1 MNLTS
6 VEAQGAF
13 DETFDY
19 VVVGAGSAGCLLA
32 ARLTENPKATVCI
45 VEAGPPDRNPFIH
58 IPAGFIKTLVNPK
71 LTWSFP
77 TEPTVWTAGRSIRIP
92 QGKTLGGSSSING
105 HVYNRG
111 QDADFDGWAQRGN
124 RGWGSADVLPY
135 FRRSERRLAE
145 ADPERRGSEGP
156 LPVTDIDWQHPLCDA
171 FVEGVASLGIPRNP
185 DYNSGRQLGVGFYQR
200 LIRNGRR
207 VSSARAFLHPAMRRP
222 NLTVTTNARVTKIV
236 LDGRRATG
244 VEVLIGGEG
253 GSLRRIAARREV
265 IVSSGAVN
273 SPRLLMLSG
282 IGPAQSLADI
292 GISPLHDLPGV
303 GANLQDHFSIRM
315 VARAKGVPTIND
327 LTRGPKLAREV
338 LRWLFRRPS
347 VLALNPS
354 LAYVFWRSDPAMD
367 DADLQFTFTPASYRE
382 GSVGLLDDF
391 PGMTCGVWQSR
402 PESRGWV
409 RLVSPSPHDT
419 PKVQPNYLDHQTDRR
434 VLLAGIRH
442 ARRFLNTPALASF
455 FDREELPGPE
465 AETDDELLDFAR
477 ERGSTVF
484 HLMGSCR
491 MGPSTDPMAVVDD
504 RLRVH
509 GIEALR
515 VVDASIMPTMPSANT
530 NASTLMI
537 AEKAAD
543 LIKGA

>member
-1 MNLTS
+1 M
-6 VEAQGAF
+6 EAS
-13 DETFDY
+13 ETFDY
-19 VVVGAGSAGCLLA
+19 VIVGAGSAGSLLA
-32 ARLTENPKATVCI
+32 ARLAENSNHSVC
-45 VEAGPPDRNPFIH
+45 VLEAGPPDRNPFIH

-77 TEPTVWTAGRSIRIP
+77 TEPTEWTGGRSIRIP

-124 RGWGSADVLPY
+124 RGWGSADVMPY
-135 FRRSERRLAE
+135 FRRTERRMAE
-145 ADPERRGSEGP
+145 GDPARRGSDGA
-156 LPVTDIDWQHPLCDA
+156 LPVTDIDWDHPLCDA

-185 DYNSGRQLGVGFYQR
+185 DYNRGTQLGVGFYQR

-222 NLTVTTNARVTKIV
+222 NLTVRTHAHATGLVLEGKRVTGVDV
-236 LDGRRATG
+236 LM
-244 VEVLIGGEG
+244 GGKG
-253 GSLRRIAARREV
+253 GTPKRIAARREV
-265 IVSSGAVN
+265 IVASGAIN

-282 IGPAQSLADI
+282 IGPGGHLAEI
-292 GISPLHDLPGV
+292 GVPLLHDLPGV
-303 GANLQDHFSIRM
+303 GSNFQDHYSIRM

-327 LTRGPKLAREV
+327 MTRGPALAREV
-338 LRWLFRRPS
+338 LRWLVRRPS

-354 LAYVFWRSDPAMD
+354 LAYVFWKSDPALD
-367 DADLQFTFTPASYRE
+367 DADLQFTFTPASYKE

-391 PGMTCGVWQSR
+391 PGMTCGAWQER

-409 RLVSPSPHDT
+409 RLTSASPHDV
-419 PKVQPNYLDHQTDRR
+419 PKVQPNYLDHETDRR
-434 VLLAGIRH
+434 VLVAGIRL
-442 ARRFLNTPALASF
+442 ARQFLGTPALAPF
-455 FDREELPGPE
+455 FEREELPGPD
-465 AETDDELLDFAR
+465 ARSDDELLGFAR

-491 MGPSTDPMAVVDD
+491 MGPATDSMAVVDD
-504 RLRVH
+504 HLRVH
-509 GIEALR
+509 GLAGLR
-515 VVDASIMPTMPSANT
+515 VVDASVMPTMPSANT

-543 LIKGA
+543 MILERAAPGV